1 LPFGNSSQKGGVHIH
16 GDRGRFCR
24 LYLGV
29 SCYVL
34 YFVYFGFDVSLFV
47 WVVYVRG
54 RHYVFCLVFL
64 LFLVSHMVHWL
75 LIYIMRL
82 FMVY

>member
-1 LPFGNSSQKGGVHIH
+1 MYSV
-16 GDRGRFCR
+16 
-24 LYLGV
+24 YLALM
-29 SCYVL
+29 Y
-34 YFVYFGFDVSLFV
+34 LFL

-54 RHYVFCLVFL
+54 RHYIMCLVFL

-82 FMVY
+82 FMIYIFLCFVKSRR